1 MKGEAKPLLKFLDG
15 SDNRFIIPVYQ
26 RNYDWKEVQCKQ
38 LYDDLVK
45 LVQSKKES
53 HFFGSIVSTNAKSGG
68 KADFLIIDGQ
78 QRITT
83 ISVLFVAI
91 VNLFKEKKIVVED
104 PVLCEKIE
112 KKFLI
117 DEYRKEDRKLRLK
130 PIKDNCTAFDNLL
143 KNVKTDFIE
152 KSNITQNYYYFYNR
166 IQKKELSIEQLY
178 SAIEKLVIIDIF
190 LHDDDD
196 PQLIFESLNSTGLE
210 LTEADKI
217 RNYIL
222 MGLNADKQ
230 EEYYDKYWNR
240 IETNTNYE
248 VSSFIRNYLTLK
260 ERRIPSIRQVYFVFK
275 EYVQRKGFTPSEPA
289 FESELQDILRYSEFY
304 KRIVFAKQ
312 SKHNKIETILSRLA
326 HIEMTVVYPFLLAI
340 LAHLQDG
347 RLSDTEV
354 ESILTFVESFV
365 FRRLICN
372 VPTNALN
379 KIFCTLDN
387 EILKLKNGD
396 NYVEVFTYLLLNKK
410 GSSVFPDNEDFI
422 TSLKTRDIYRMNKK
436 NKEYLFDRLENK
448 DTVER
453 VNVIGLMDEGTLT
466 IEHIMP
472 QKLTPQWKNDLG
484 DEHNRIYAERINT
497 LSNLTLTGYNSKY
510 KNKQFIIK
518 RDTEKGF
525 RDSNLQ
531 LNNFVAAQNCWTENE
546 MAAREQ
552 ELCKLALKLWS
563 FPSSSYA
570 KPQEE
575 ADYYTLED
583 DISFTGRD
591 LIGYTLYEEDEKEVS
606 SWVDMF
612 VEVAKRIYVEYPGI
626 LRILGTDQ
634 SFGDIK
640 VSETELNNEWSK
652 IDSSVYIY
660 KANST
665 TSKIRI
671 LTRIFDE
678 CGIDKNEL
686 EFKLKPENGGA
697 Q

>member
-26 RNYDWKEVQCKQ
+26 RNYDWRELQCKQ

-45 LVQSKKES
+45 LIISHKES
-53 HFFGSIVSTNAKSGG
+53 HFFGSIVSTNTKSGG
-68 KADFLIIDGQ
+68 KSDFLIIDGQ

-83 ISVLFVAI
+83 ISVLFIAI
-91 VNLFKEKKIVVED
+91 INLFKEKKVEVED
-104 PVLCEKIE
+104 SVLCEKIE

-130 PIKDNCTAFDNLL
+130 PIKENCIAFDNLL
-143 KNVKTDFIE
+143 KNVKGDFIE
-152 KSNITQNYYYFYNR
+152 NSNITQNYYYFYNR
-166 IQKKELSIEQLY
+166 IQKKELTIEQLY
-178 SAIEKLVIIDIF
+178 TAIEKLVIIDIF

-230 EEYYDKYWNR
+230 EEYYEKYWNR
-240 IETNTNYE
+240 IEYNTNYQ
-248 VSSFIRNYLTLK
+248 VSSFIRDYLTLK
-260 ERRIPSIRQVYFVFK
+260 ERRIPSIRKVYFIFK

-289 FESELQDILRYSEFY
+289 FENELQDILRYSEFY
-304 KRIVFAKQ
+304 KQIIFAKQ
-312 SKHNKIETILSRLA
+312 SKHNTVETILSRLA

-340 LAHLQDG
+340 LAHRQDG
-347 RLSDTEV
+347 RLSDGDLEK
-354 ESILTFVESFV
+354 ILTFVESFV

-387 EILKLKNGD
+387 EIFKLLNGD
-396 NYVEVFTYLLLNKK
+396 NYVEVFTYLLLSKK
-410 GSSVFPDNEDFI
+410 GSSIFPDNDDFAS
-422 TSLKTRDIYRMNKK
+422 SLKTRDIYRMNKK

-453 VNVIGLMDEGTLT
+453 VNVIGLMDDGTLS

-472 QKLTPQWKNDLG
+472 QTLTPQWKNDLG
-484 DEHNRIYAERINT
+484 DDFNRIYAERINT

-510 KNKQFIIK
+510 KNKPFTIK

-531 LNNFVAAQNCWTENE
+531 LNTFVASQNCWTENE

-552 ELCKLALKLWS
+552 ELCNLALRLW
-563 FPSSSYA
+563 PYPTTSYS

-583 DISFTGRD
+583 DISFTGRE
-591 LIGYTLYEEDEKEVS
+591 ITGYTLFEEEEKSVS

-612 VEVAKRIYVEYPGI
+612 VDVAKRIYVENPGI

-640 VSETELNNEWSK
+640 VSDTVLNSDWSR

-665 TSKIRI
+665 VSKIRI

-686 EFKLKPENGGA
+686 EFKLKPENTGA

>member
-1 MKGEAKPLLKFLDG
+1 MKGEAKTLLKFLDG

-26 RNYDWKEVQCKQ
+26 RNYDWKDLQCKQ
-38 LYDDLVK
+38 LFDDLTK
-45 LVQSKKES
+45 LIISRKES

-68 KADFLIIDGQ
+68 KSDFLIIDGQ

-91 VNLFKEKKIVVED
+91 VNLFKEKKVAIED

-130 PIKDNCTAFDNLL
+130 PIKDDCIAFDSLL
-143 KNVKTDFIE
+143 KNIKADFVE
-152 KSNITQNYYYFYNR
+152 HSNITQNYYYFYNR
-166 IQKKELSIEQLY
+166 IQKNELSIEQLY
-178 SAIEKLVIIDIF
+178 TAIEKLIVIDIF
-190 LHDDDD
+190 LHDEDD

-222 MGLNADKQ
+222 MGLSANQQ
-230 EEYYDKYWNR
+230 EAYYEKYWNR
-240 IETNTNYE
+240 IEKNTNFQ
-248 VSSFIRNYLTLK
+248 VSSFIRDYLTLK

-275 EYVQRKGFTPSEPA
+275 EYVQKQGVTPSEDA
-289 FESELQDILRYSEFY
+289 FEDVLKDILRYSEFY

-312 SKHNKIETILSRLA
+312 CKHNKIETILSRLA

-340 LAHLQDG
+340 LSHQEEG
-347 RLSDTEV
+347 ILSDSDIET
-354 ESILTFVESFV
+354 ILTFIESFV

-387 EILKLKNGD
+387 EIQKLKNGD
-396 NYVEVFTYLLLNKK
+396 NYVEVFKYLLLNKK
-410 GSSVFPDNEDFI
+410 GSSVFPDNEEFI
-422 TSLKTRDIYRMNKK
+422 NSLKTRDIYRMNKK

-448 DTVER
+448 ETVER
-453 VNVIGLMDEGTLT
+453 VNVITLMDEGTLS

-472 QKLTPQWKNDLG
+472 QTLNPQWKKDLG
-484 DEHNRIYAERINT
+484 EEFNRIYNERINT

-510 KNKQFIIK
+510 KNKPFITK
-518 RDTEKGF
+518 RDIEKGF
-525 RDSNLQ
+525 KDSGLQ
-531 LNNFVAAQNCWTENE
+531 LNKIVASQDAWTEKE
-546 MAAREQ
+546 MVAREK
-552 ELCKLALKLWS
+552 ELCSLALKLWTYPDTTYS
-563 FPSSSYA
+563 

-575 ADYYTLED
+575 ADYYTMED
-583 DISFTGRD
+583 DVSFTGRE
-591 LIGYTLYEEDEKEVS
+591 IIAYTLYDEEEKQVS

-612 VEVAKRIYVEYPGI
+612 IEVAQKIYVEYPGI

-634 SFGDIK
+634 AFVDIK
-640 VSETELNNEWSK
+640 VTDTALNSEWAK
-652 IDSSVYIY
+652 IDSDVYIY

-665 TSKIRI
+665 SSKIRI
-671 LTRIFDE
+671 LTKIFDE

-686 EFKLKPENGGA
+686 ELKLKPENEGVN
-697 Q
+697 

>member
-91 VNLFKEKKIVVED
+91 VNLFKEKKIAVED

-248 VSSFIRNYLTLK
+248 VSSFIRDYLTLK

-275 EYVQRKGFTPSEPA
+275 EYVQKKGFTPSEPA

-436 NKEYLFDRLENK
+436 NKEYVFDRLENK

-510 KNKQFIIK
+510 KNKPFIIK
-518 RDTEKGF
+518 RDTDKGF
-525 RDSNLQ
+525 KDSNLQ

-552 ELCKLALKLWS
+552 ELCNLALKLWS
-563 FPSSSYA
+563 FPSSTYS

-591 LIGYTLYEEDEKEVS
+591 LIGYTLYEENEKEVS

-640 VSETELNNEWSK
+640 VSETELNSEWSK